1 MNSVRKALSSCT
13 VLWRVALIGFV
24 ALTFSL
30 VSITTAS
37 AQAIDTVG
45 PVIELEELA
54 EGEADFTQVFTVQIV
69 DDVSLKDATLYYRR
83 EGQLPFTPAPM
94 EALGDT
100 GYFSVSIPTD
110 NSDLRTIEYYVQAR
124 DEAGN
129 RTVSGFAFDPYQR
142 RLKASSKIS
151 TSSATEQS
159 VVLTPAPQQQEQAPS
174 ILKNRWVQVT
184 LGVLAVGVLA
194 SMANSGGSDSQVV
207 PLTFNLQ

>member
-13 VLWRVALIGFV
+13 VLRRVALTSLV
-24 ALTFSL
+24 ALILSL
-30 VSITTAS
+30 VSFTTAS
-37 AQAIDTVG
+37 AQALDTTG

-54 EGEADFTQVFTVQIV
+54 EGEANFTQVFTVQIV
-69 DDVSLKDATLYYRR
+69 DDVNLKDATLYYRR
-83 EGQLPFTPAPM
+83 EGQLPFTPARM
-94 EALGDT
+94 QALGDT

-110 NSDLRTIEYYVQAR
+110 NTDLRTIEYYVQAR

-142 RLKASSKIS
+142 RLTASSKIS
-151 TSSATEQS
+151 TSLATEQS
-159 VVLTPAPQQQEQAPS
+159 VVLTPAQQQPEQAPS
-174 ILKNRWVQVT
+174 IFQNRWVQVT

-194 SMANSGGSDSQVV
+194 SMASSGGSDSQVV